1 MYSNMIATF
10 TEMAARRSSVASL
23 LLWLAVLGQGRESS
37 EEITLCIQNTSDIQL
52 WRSLHCRSDRSMHT
66 AVVRSMDP
74 TIGPTETAVTLIIMH
89 CKLTERFGSEDCFAA
104 HKLLIQSFVL

>member
-37 EEITLCIQNTSDIQL
+37 EELNFTLKIVYKTQAIFNCGDCFTA
-52 WRSLHCRSDRSMHT
+52 DRSMH
-66 AVVRSMDP
+66 R
-74 TIGPTETAVTLIIMH
+74 
-89 CKLTERFGSEDCFAA
+89 
-104 HKLLIQSFVL
+104 